1 MLTRLSNLI
10 RQYLVCF
17 ELLKGVMVHVSQTW
31 GCSYGGVFYI
41 CEGFRKGFREMSQ
54 ENAILTHA
62 QRFGKLVEDSLS
74 LHANSLSSVLS

>member
-1 MLTRLSNLI
+1 MSLRH
-10 RQYLVCF
+10 
-17 ELLKGVMVHVSQTW
+17 EGVVTV
-31 GCSYGGVFYI
+31 VFFYI